1 MRLWLKRLFFTALA
15 LVIAGG
21 FYVALKEKPI
31 LVDVARVTAGPMRV
45 TIDEEGE
52 TRVRDVYTVSSPM
65 DGHLERIELE
75 EGDGVK
81 ANDTIIASIRPLD
94 PPFIDERTRTELLAA
109 LEAARSAVKVAEV
122 ELTRAEVA
130 LSLAKSEYQR
140 ASKLANTN
148 IISQSQLEK
157 AYNAVQLQ
165 EAQVESAK
173 ANIRLRNAEL
183 DSARARITQTR
194 ELQAHH
200 SGEDC
205 CMDITAP
212 VNGVVLDVIAESE
225 QAVTS
230 GTKLVDIGDPQDLE
244 IAVDLLSSD
253 AVKIKPGTK
262 VAITEWGGD
271 EDLQATVR
279 RIDPAAFTKV
289 SALGI
294 EEQRVNVI
302 LDLDEVPEGLGH
314 GYRVFARL
322 TIWSG
327 ENVLQVPIGAIF
339 RANGNWSVFAVADGK
354 ADLRRIRL
362 GHMNASNAE
371 VLEGLSDG
379 DSVILY
385 PNDLLSDGSLVEDRE
400 AEGG

>member
-1 MRLWLKRLFFTALA
+1 MRLWLKRLFFTALTIA
-15 LVIAGG
+15 IAGG
-21 FYVALKEKPI
+21 FYMALKEKPI
-31 LVDVARVTAGPMRV
+31 LVDIARVTAGPMQV
-45 TIDEEGE
+45 TINEEGE

-75 EGDGVK
+75 EGDAVK
-81 ANDTIIASIRPLD
+81 ANETIIASIRPLD
-94 PPFIDERTRTELLAA
+94 PPFLDERTRTELLAA

-183 DSARARITQTR
+183 DSARARITETR
-194 ELQAHH
+194 ELQTRRT
-200 SGEDC
+200 GEDC

-225 QAVTS
+225 QAITS
-230 GTKLVDIGDPQDLE
+230 GAKLVDIGDPKDLE

-262 VAITEWGGD
+262 VTITEWGGD
-271 EDLQATVR
+271 KDLQATVR

-322 TIWSG
+322 TVWSG

-339 RANGNWSVFAVADGK
+339 RSDGNWSVFAVVDGK
-354 ADLRRIRL
+354 ADLRKVRL
-362 GHMNASNAE
+362 GHMNSSDAE
-371 VLEGLSDG
+371 VLEGLADG
-379 DSVILY
+379 DTVILY

>member
-1 MRLWLKRLFFTALA
+1 MRPWLKRLFLTSLA
-15 LVIAGG
+15 VVIAGV
-21 FYVALKEKPI
+21 FYVALREQPI

-45 TIDEEGE
+45 TINEEGE
-52 TRVRDVYTVSSPM
+52 TRVRDVYTVSSPI
-65 DGHLERIELE
+65 DGHLTRIELE
-75 EGDGVK
+75 EGDVVK
-81 ANDTIIASIRPLD
+81 ANETIVASIHPLD
-94 PPFIDERTRTELLAA
+94 PPFLDERRRTELLAA

-140 ASKLANTN
+140 ASKLATTN
-148 IISQSQLEK
+148 IISQAQLERV
-157 AYNAVQLQ
+157 YNTVQLQ

-173 ANIRLRNAEL
+173 ANIRLREAEL
-183 DSARARITQTR
+183 ASARARITETR
-194 ELQAHH
+194 ELQSRR

-205 CMDITAP
+205 CVEITAP
-212 VNGVVLDVIAESE
+212 VDGVVLDVIAESE
-225 QAVTS
+225 QAVS
-230 GTKLVDIGDPQDLE
+230 PGTKLVDIGDPKDLE

-253 AVKIKPGTK
+253 AVKIRPGTK
-262 VAITEWGGD
+262 VAITEWGG
-271 EDLQATVR
+271 ENDLKATVR

-314 GYRVFARL
+314 GYRVFAQL

-339 RANGNWSVFAVADGK
+339 RANGNWSVFAVANGK
-354 ADLRRIRL
+354 ADLRQVRL

-371 VLEGLSDG
+371 VLEGLGDG
-379 DSVILY
+379 DTVILY
-385 PNDLLSDGSLVEDRE
+385 PNDLLSDGGLVEDRV